1 MTITVAL
8 TGGTGFVGST
18 LLPHLLASGHSVR
31 ALARNPAKI
40 VARSTQLTIVQGD
53 LQNRQAL
60 KQLVTDADMVIH
72 CAGRVRGRTAAEF
85 AIDNVTATQSLLE
98 LVSNTTH
105 FVYISSLAARL
116 PALSFYAD
124 SKKRAEDLV
133 TGRQSGC
140 WTIIRPP
147 AVYGPND
154 RELRP
159 LFDWMSRGIMWVPG
173 NLRNRFSLLHATDLA
188 RFVGHIV
195 TRPQATAQIHEPN
208 DGKESGYQWNELQ
221 TIAAA
226 VFNRRIRCI
235 TIPRAILN
243 GAAHTNMIFSGLT
256 NTSPMLTRGKVRE
269 LLHPDW
275 VSDPEKM
282 LAGWHAGIDFKVGL
296 KNLYTQN
303 H

>member
-8 TGGTGFVGST
+8 TGGTGFIGST
-18 LLPHLLASGHSVR
+18 LLPHLLSSGHAVR
-31 ALARNPAKI
+31 ALARNPATI
-40 VARSTQLTIVQGD
+40 IERSAQLTIVKGD
-53 LQNRQAL
+53 LHNRQAL
-60 KQLVTDADMVIH
+60 EQLITGADTVIH
-72 CAGRVRGRTAAEF
+72 CAGRVRGRSAAEF
-85 AIDNVTATQSLLE
+85 TIDNVTATQSLLE
-98 LVSNTTH
+98 VATNTTH

-116 PALSFYAD
+116 PALSYYAN

-173 NLRNRFSLLHATDLA
+173 NPHNRFSLLHATDLA
-188 RFVGHIV
+188 RFVGEIV
-195 TRPQATAQIHEPN
+195 TQPQATAQIHEPN
-208 DGKESGYQWNELQ
+208 DGKESGYQWTELQ
-221 TIAAA
+221 TIAAS
-226 VFNRRIRCI
+226 VFNRRIRCF
-235 TIPRAILN
+235 TVPEAILN
-243 GAAHTNMIFSGLT
+243 GAAHANMIFSGVR
-256 NTSPMLTRGKVRE
+256 NTSPMLTPGKVRE
-269 LLHPDW
+269 LLHTDW
-275 VSDPEKM
+275 VSDPKNS